1 MALSF
6 ESVYLTRWGKGC
18 IIGLKQALLSKAAT
32 MTEIADWMWKVPT
45 SIVATS
51 CKSGIISMVEGG
63 TCTNRF

>member
-32 MTEIADWMWKVPT
+32 MTEIVDWIWKAPRLLLQLPANLV
-45 SIVATS
+45 
-51 CKSGIISMVEGG
+51 
-63 TCTNRF
+63 